1 MDNENKDILGEEK
14 VQKMKDDVSA
24 KIADAA
30 AEIKEEIEDANA
42 EVQETSA
49 ELQNAVSDTQ
59 EKLEDAFKEISPA
72 ELKPQKKSVNLSVGS
87 LVGIIAGCVVVA
99 VLIAVLCFNFI
110 GGSKNPN
117 YGSKAEGKTV
127 ATVGDEKLTDKDLN
141 YYIYAEA
148 MNQYYQVEGANAT
161 GDFSDFDWNQ
171 EVDGKKLSDTIK
183 ENAYDNAVNDL
194 VTIQQGEQYLSDD
207 EKWSDTDEQQAVTT
221 VSGYVSQFGEDGFTL
236 RARSMGISSPNQY
249 ARTYKTVIKTQGI
262 QGAMEDD
269 ISKFMPEGVD
279 LSQYVQD
286 DRASVKHVLI
296 MTTDASAVQ
305 DPAATPDPDAVDEAT
320 GLATAQTVAEQAKAG
335 TDFDQLIQ
343 TYNKDTGEPT
353 SGYTFRTGEMVEE
366 FEKAAF
372 ALKLDEVSDP
382 VKTEYGY
389 HVIKRIAGLYE
400 IQGYWKDQVKIKEN
414 KGNLDKI
421 DVAAVMNDV
430 ISATNELE
438 AEEEAEASS
447 ADTSADTSSADT
459 SSAEAPAAD
468 SASNGQ

>member
-14 VQKMKDDVSA
+14 IQKMKDDVSA

-30 AEIKEEIEDANA
+30 AEIKEEIEDANGA
-42 EVQETSA
+42 VQETA
-49 ELQNAVSDTQ
+49 EEVQ
-59 EKLEDAFKEISPA
+59 EKLEDAFKEVTPA

-99 VLIAVLCFNFI
+99 ALIAVLCVNLI

-117 YGSKAEGKTV
+117 YGNKAEGKTI
-127 ATVGDEKLTDKDLN
+127 ATVGSEKLTDKDLS

-148 MNQYYQVEGANAT
+148 MNQYYQVEGENAT

-171 EVDGKKLSDTIK
+171 EVDGVKLSDTIK
-183 ENAYDNAVNDL
+183 ENAYKNAVNDL

-207 EKWSDTDEQQAVTT
+207 EKWSDSDEQQVVTT

-236 RARSMGISSPNQY
+236 RARSMGIASPNQY
-249 ARTYKTVIKTQGI
+249 ARTYKTVIKTQSI

-269 ISKFMPEGVD
+269 IEKFMPEGVD

-296 MTTDASAVQ
+296 MTTDASEVQ
-305 DPAATPDPDAVDEAT
+305 DPSATPDPDAVDEAT

-335 TDFDQLIQ
+335 TDFDELIQ

-353 SGYTFRTGEMVEE
+353 SGYTFQTGEMVEE

-372 ALKLDEVSDP
+372 ALKLDEISDP

-400 IQGYWKDQVKIKEN
+400 IQGYWKDQINIKEN
-414 KGNLDKI
+414 KSNLDKV
-421 DVAAVMNDV
+421 DVAAVMNDIV
-430 ISATNELE
+430 SATNELE
-438 AEEEAEASS
+438 AEEEAEAEASTSDASTDDSS
-447 ADTSADTSSADT
+447 
-459 SSAEAPAAD
+459 
-468 SASNGQ
+468 SNGQ